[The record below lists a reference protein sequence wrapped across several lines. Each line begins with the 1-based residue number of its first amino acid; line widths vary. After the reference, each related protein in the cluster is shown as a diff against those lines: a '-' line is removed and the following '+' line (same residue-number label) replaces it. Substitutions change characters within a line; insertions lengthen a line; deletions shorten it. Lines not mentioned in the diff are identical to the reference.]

1 MIFKKIVLVA
11 VFFIFI
17 FSVTTASAQDSGW
30 NALGLRAGIDDGRNV
45 CEPASMTDA
54 MMRI

>member
-1 MIFKKIVLVA
+1 MSRNMIFKKIVLVA

-17 FSVTTASAQDSGW
+17 FSVTQ
-30 NALGLRAGIDDGRNV
+30 AGTRWV

>member
-17 FSVTTASAQDSGW
+17 FSVTTASAQ
-30 NALGLRAGIDDGRNV
+30 AGTRWV